1 MKTLGWGWGR
11 VAWITKKR
19 LREAMMVSEVGLLL
33 PTQVLGL
40 VIQ

>member
-1 MKTLGWGWGR
+1 MGVGEGGLDNQR
-11 VAWITKKR
+11 KR